1 MFQKGQRIIWLNCA
15 FLSMIGFRS
24 FVKQFMQIRYTVIP
38 ISFLDVQFN
47 YFNSAKYLA

>member
-1 MFQKGQRIIWLNCA
+1 
-15 FLSMIGFRS
+15 MIGFRS

-47 YFNSAKYLA
+47 YFNSAKYLAWHNLSHVYLTMMCLEV